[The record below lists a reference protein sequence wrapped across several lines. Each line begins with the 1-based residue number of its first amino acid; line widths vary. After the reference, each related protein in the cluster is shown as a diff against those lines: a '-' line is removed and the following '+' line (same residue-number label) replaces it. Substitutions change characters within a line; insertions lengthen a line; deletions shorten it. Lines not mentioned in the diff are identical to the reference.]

1 MPDHRT
7 LLVNYI
13 AWLDMERRLAA
24 VELHRLDRP
33 DASERE
39 LLAASCFVPVAEV
52 SPEVADFHGHGDWRE
67 KPAPSSR
74 AAMVL
79 RAVGLTRGEEE
90 VANG

>member
-1 MPDHRT
+1 MSDRRT

-24 VELHRLDRP
+24 VELHRLERP

-39 LLAASCFVPVAEV
+39 LLTASRAVPVAEV
-52 SPEVADFHGHGDWRE
+52 SPQVADFHGHGDWRD
-67 KPAPSSR
+67 KPSPSTR
-74 AAMVL
+74 AVAVL
-79 RAVGLTRGEEE
+79 RAVGLTFGNE